1 MVRTLLDFT
10 TALKLGN
17 LLHHRT
23 RHTNFFQDNPPALWL
38 MVPPVSLLADLVAV
52 QPVPARA
59 SLWAFGWPAARLPER
74 NSETAVV
81 AWYTLKRH
89 GSFGWAT
96 LTPLLESRRTDSAV
110 VVTVD

>member
-1 MVRTLLDFT
+1 MSRELLPIHVVRTLLDFT

-23 RHTNFFQDNPPALWL
+23 RHTSFCQDNPPALWL

-74 NSETAVV
+74 NSETAAV
-81 AWYTLKRH
+81 AWYTLKGH
-89 GSFGWAT
+89 
-96 LTPLLESRRTDSAV
+96 
-110 VVTVD
+110 VTVAREKGESLSRLFTS